1 MHHKISQIGQRDDA
15 SDGKDRYDLSMPPSL
30 DKAFDIRFDMN
41 TTRDIRETG
50 SVNNVWDFT
59 VDNNYTSKSTIYW
72 SLQSSHNSN
81 LYLLDT
87 ESGDIVNMS
96 SESSYSYTGLSSRS
110 FKIIKGDL
118 AFISEETGRA
128 VGGFRLYPN
137 PTSQYLYVESYAKV
151 STDQIKVYT
160 VDGKEVIPSSKD
172 IVKEDALSQITRL
185 GVRRLKRG
193 TYVVVMS
200 GYSKV
205 FVKE

>member
-1 MHHKISQIGQRDDA
+1 M
-15 SDGKDRYDLSMPPSL
+15 
-30 DKAFDIRFDMN
+30 
-41 TTRDIRETG
+41 
-50 SVNNVWDFT
+50 
-59 VDNNYTSKSTIYW
+59 
-72 SLQSSHNSN
+72 
-81 LYLLDT
+81 
-87 ESGDIVNMS
+87 
-96 SESSYSYTGLSSRS
+96 
-110 FKIIKGDL
+110 

-160 VDGKEVIPSSKD
+160 VVGKEVIPSSKD
-172 IVKEDALSQITRL
+172 IVKDDALSQITRL

-193 TYVVVMS
+193 TYVVVMN